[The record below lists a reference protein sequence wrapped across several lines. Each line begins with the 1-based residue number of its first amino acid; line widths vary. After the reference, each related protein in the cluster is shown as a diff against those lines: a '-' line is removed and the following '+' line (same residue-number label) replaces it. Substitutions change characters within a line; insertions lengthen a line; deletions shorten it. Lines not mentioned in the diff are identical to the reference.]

1 MSKLEEFYKLRD
13 NMRENFP
20 NMYDEEQ
27 WRQNEEK
34 LLQEELAPSLEQLLG
49 PALSGVRI
57 PAIITIDYDPQNG
70 IRVKFS
76 CKGESDVTTMT
87 PNLQDGIEDE
97 TSGSSSSIEIP
108 DKPMSTRSESIGFT
122 VRFPDGTVVQRK
134 NAKETMIA
142 TLKVIG
148 LHRAAAFRGRLF
160 KGFPLVSRNE
170 RMDAGFKCQELVDG
184 WYIYTNMG
192 NEVKVDILRQISDE
206 LSLGLVIKDET
217 GNDIT
222 YTSDSNKSA
231 GKRILYKLNGDGPY
245 SKREL
250 VLLAVTQYVMEHPN
264 FTYAQF
270 EQTFP
275 KNLQGSYGVI
285 RPMSWIK
292 EKASLGTDHLN
303 RYYVEEKDLLTSS
316 DGIKFAVCKE
326 WGDNFANFKS
336 QVQKLGWEISEG

>member
-1 MSKLEEFYKLRD
+1 MSKLEEFYKIRN
-13 NMRENFP
+13 NMRESLP
-20 NMYDEEQ
+20 DMYDEEQ
-27 WRQNEEK
+27 WKQKEQN
-34 LLQEELAPSLEQLLG
+34 LLQEELASSIGQSVEHLLT
-49 PALSGVRI
+49 GVQV
-57 PAIITIDYDPQNG
+57 PLFITMDYEPQGG
-70 IRVKFS
+70 INIKIVS
-76 CKGESDVTTMT
+76 KGEGDVAHMTSDT
-87 PNLQDGIEDE
+87 DDE
-97 TSGSSSSIEIP
+97 PTELPSSTSENAG
-108 DKPMSTRSESIGFT
+108 KPITRSESIGFT

-134 NAKETMIA
+134 NAKETLIA

-184 WYIYTNMG
+184 WYVYTNMG
-192 NEVKVDILRQISDE
+192 NEVKVDVLHQISDE
-206 LSLGLVIKDET
+206 LCLGLIIKDET

-231 GKRILYKLNGDGPY
+231 GKRTLYKLNGDGPY

-270 EQTFP
+270 EQVFP

-326 WGDNFANFKS
+326 WGDNFANFKN